1 MNTLTLPIYL
11 NQKYVFDLLAIIED
25 GFSQVETIKTGRSKS
40 DSQKQSFKGEVGL
53 SNVFA
58 LLKVNFSGDK
68 TNQANETDQQH
79 SSKEKIHTPNS
90 LFSKLRN
97 YLHEKESITTNNF
110 LNGKPGDFVEMQLSL
125 RKNPLIDIL
134 DSLSSLM
141 NMWRL
146 LDENN
151 AGQLSKGYQKH
162 SQSKNQNQKIL
173 EQLDSLSNQLK
184 TEGSIDLIGTSTN
197 GENFKVVLTL
207 DRAFLT
213 DLSLSDIAD
222 GHFSVLGKITR
233 VIQQQDNETVN
244 LLRKTSLSKIN
255 RNLLE
260 NAFSGFSQL
269 NEYGFQYQDIELEI
283 HPPVIQLIP
292 VAIFT

>member
-97 YLHEKESITTNNF
+97 YLHEKESIITNNF